1 MLTNNSRSRIDLNRE
16 KIFHYKNE
24 YLRIIFGL
32 EVEQS
37 K

>member
-1 MLTNNSRSRIDLNRE
+1 MLTNNSGNEIDLNKE

-24 YLRIIFGL
+24 YLRIIL